1 LFPSGLR
8 TRTPPTRFFRGNRF
22 SQSASDAAASALF
35 RMQRCYCQ
43 VERLQSRPLSSLDEY
58 FFNGGVGN
66 DRVKRVGFFLVGRT
80 KREDL
85 SPSKRFSR
93 VFPAFMF
100 LDGFNG
106 LS

>member
-8 TRTPPTRFFRGNRF
+8 TRTPPTRFSEGIDFRKVQVMQQQVLY
-22 SQSASDAAASALF
+22 SECSAVIVRWRDYKAGHCHLL
-35 RMQRCYCQ
+35 MNI
-43 VERLQSRPLSSLDEY
+43 

-93 VFPAFMF
+93 VFPAFVF